1 MANARMLMGAR
12 VAGRPGQGRTIEI
25 TRPGKAPWRTL
36 LPAELDRDGATP
48 ALVDYVTAQYL
59 VELPKEG
66 LRLGWETIY
75 GLVRTTLMEVDEA
88 ATDQTAG
95 LALPTE

>member
-25 TRPGKAPWRTL
+25 TRPGKVPWRTL

>member
-1 MANARMLMGAR
+1 MLMGAR
-12 VAGRPGQGRTIEI
+12 VAGRPGQGRTMEI

-59 VELPKEG
+59 VDLPKEG

-75 GLVRTTLMEVDEA
+75 GLVRTTLMETDDP
-88 ATDQTAG
+88 ATDSAG
-95 LALPTE
+95 EVARPTE